1 VTPKVPTR
9 RGVALLLACVAWLVA
24 PPASAQV
31 REAAQRLEHE
41 WRSAGATVVR
51 GQPRFLND
59 EETFGVAVDPAPGE
73 CTTLGL
79 VGARGMSFHARVTDP
94 AEDEERA
101 PPTASVGGVLEI
113 WRCADGAPA
122 AAEAEQ
128 RDARDPRASPGPDGT
143 LRRVAVTAD
152 AGRGAIEIVI
162 AHSRTP
168 VPSLQ
173 TILTE
178 RTGGP
183 LPTPPETGGLPPLP
197 PPDKRADVAEARARR
212 DGGHLAARDTWEA
225 GGDGSGEGHVM
236 LDAGCHRVELFAVDP
251 RTSRAARR
259 FRLDLDA
266 ELRGED
272 KETLLARDRTD
283 APDARLEL
291 CVGVATQTSVVF
303 AGSPPNAPIVVTHT
317 SWPIPPRLPLTW
329 GQETR
334 ARMAGV
340 MVAHHV
346 PALGSEAIA
355 IAQGPSGLTP
365 VPLDVEPGG
374 CYVAVVAIDHGH
386 TRGVGL
392 RVVVGARTAS
402 DDRGSGD
409 ESALVSFCAGD
420 QSHARAEVEARGMGI
435 GWGLALF
442 RVASGAWG
450 PMP

>member
-1 VTPKVPTR
+1 VTAATQVR
-9 RGVALLLACVAWLVA
+9 CRLAAVALACAACLVA
-24 PPASAQV
+24 PGASAQV
-31 REAAQRLEHE
+31 RDAALRVERE
-41 WRSAGATVVR
+41 WRASGAVVVR
-51 GQPRFLND
+51 GASRFLND
-59 EETFGVAVDPAPGE
+59 DETLGLVLASLPGD
-73 CTTLGL
+73 CTTLGI
-79 VGARGMSFHARVTDP
+79 VGARGMSFHVRVTDP

-101 PPTASVGGVLEI
+101 PPTASVGGVLEVS
-113 WRCADGAPA
+113 RCGDDAP
-122 AAEAEQ
+122 
-128 RDARDPRASPGPDGT
+128 
-143 LRRVAVTAD
+143 RRVAVTGD
-152 AGRGAIEIVI
+152 AGRGAIEIVV
-162 AHSRTP
+162 AHSHAG
-168 VPSLQ
+168 VPSLP

-197 PPDKRADVAEARARR
+197 PPDKRAEVAEARATR

-225 GGDGSGEGHVM
+225 GPDGSGEGHIM
-236 LDAGCHRVELFAVDP
+236 LDAGCHRLELFAVDP

-291 CVGVATQTSVVF
+291 CVGMATQTSVVF
-303 AGSPPNAPIVVTHT
+303 AGSPPNAPIVVAHS
-317 SWPIPPRLPLTW
+317 SWSIPSRLPLTW

-346 PALGSEAIA
+346 PALGSEAVA
-355 IAQGPSGLTP
+355 VAQGPSGLTP
-365 VPLDVEPGG
+365 MPLEVEPGA

-386 TRGVGL
+386 ARGVGL

-402 DDRGSGD
+402 DERGSAD
-409 ESALVSFCAGD
+409 EAALVSFCAGD
-420 QSHARAEVEARGMGI
+420 RDHVRAEVEARGVGI
-435 GWGLALF
+435 GWGFALF
-442 RVASGAWG
+442 RVASGVWG
-450 PMP
+450 AMP